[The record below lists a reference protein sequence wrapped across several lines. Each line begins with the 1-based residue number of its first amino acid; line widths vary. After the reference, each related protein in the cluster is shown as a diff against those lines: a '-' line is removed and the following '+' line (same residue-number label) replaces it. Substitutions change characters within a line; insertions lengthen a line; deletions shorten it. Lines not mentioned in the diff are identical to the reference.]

1 MHVVFAQVLD
11 ADGSKRADA
20 DVQSYVRLADPAF
33 LTRIQ
38 KFGREVQA
46 GCGRGNSAGA
56 ACVGGLIPLPVGLG
70 CQLAMQVRRQR
81 QRPEPLK
88 QFQRICPDC
97 NVRNPDPAR
106 LAIQQRQQQLLT
118 ARGVLRRHDGQS
130 FANLQFATRLNDQF
144 PGPRFRGCQV
154 QSFPPASGGDSS
166 SEQPRG
172 DDLSVVQHQAI
183 PGIEQLR
190 QISNRL
196 MADFPLMRGQTFYLL
211 IAWVVIQFGMINSH
225 AYAPNF
231 PFGASM
237 KTSIWFGVGVAILG
251 FLSFN
256 TWQAVVQTRD
266 LHVESKH
273 SHPDPRQ
280 MVQAMRD
287 HSLIA
292 WSVVLI
298 VWGVFVVV
306 NSWAGAHSVALR
318 DPSAL
323 WPLRILY
330 FLTGVASIFTML
342 HVLWF
347 PQMMLGEAGETIESD
362 RAREVSRGLRGE
374 DSVVARQRGSCP
386 SCSAVTAVSRL
397 ATGELEVTC
406 SSESCDGIGKPS
418 TRCPACAK
426 VLPTRVACESCGTS
440 APVIDHLADEDAW

>member
-1 MHVVFAQVLD
+1 MDEAEPISEPLGGSLESAPEGEQMHIGLRL
-11 ADGSKRADA
+11 SEL
-20 DVQSYVRLADPAF
+20 RLAQRLSVD
-33 LTRIQ
+33 Q
-38 KFGREVQA
+38 KWLLPLHDLKVELLFHYRKVSETW
-46 GCGRGNSAGA
+46 GRGNIVTLLVGSLAFLFGA
-56 ACVGGLIPLPVGLG
+56 WDFNSGELSGGGDIWQVGLSG
-70 CQLAMQVRRQR
+70 MNSVAWQAFAMLMVSYG
-81 QRPEPLK
+81 LWVI
-88 QFQRICPDC
+88 FIY
-97 NVRNPDPAR
+97 
-106 LAIQQRQQQLLT
+106 
-118 ARGVLRRHDGQS
+118 
-130 FANLQFATRLNDQF
+130 
-144 PGPRFRGCQV
+144 
-154 QSFPPASGGDSS
+154 
-166 SEQPRG
+166 
-172 DDLSVVQHQAI
+172 
-183 PGIEQLR
+183 
-190 QISNRL
+190 RL

-330 FLTGVASIFTML
+330 FLTGVASIFTLL